1 MDRLQAMQIFARIA
15 EQGSFSRVAEQM
27 RLPRPTVTHA
37 VQYLESRLHVR
48 LLQRTTRK
56 VTLTE
61 EGAAFYERC
70 LRILGELDD
79 AEAMFSE
86 ISSVPRGTIRF
97 DLPERIAHRVVVPA
111 LPAFMAQYP
120 DLRIV
125 LSASDRLA
133 NLIDEGIDCV
143 VRVGE
148 LVDSSL
154 VARRICTWPQIIV
167 ASPAYIDEH
176 GEPETIEDLAEHI
189 AVGFF
194 SSRTGRDFEWEF
206 IQDGKVRDIKMRSNV
221 SVNTAESYLQCCLG
235 GLGLIQFPATG
246 IADHLATR
254 ALVQVMPDIEAPP
267 MPVSLLYPHGRHLP
281 PRVRVFAEWV
291 RELIAEGPKSPKG

>member
-1 MDRLQAMQIFARIA
+1 MDRLQAMQIFARVA
-15 EQGSFSRVAEQM
+15 EQGSFTRVAEQL

-37 VQYLESRLHVR
+37 VQYLESRMHVR

-86 ISSVPRGTIRF
+86 ISAVPRGTIRF
-97 DLPERIAHRVVVPA
+97 ELPERIAHRLVVPA

-154 VARRICTWPQIIV
+154 VARRICSWPQIVV
-167 ASPAYIDEH
+167 AAPSYIDEH
-176 GEPETIEDLAEHI
+176 GAPETIEDLAEHI

-194 SSRTGRDFEWEF
+194 SSRTGRDFDWEF
-206 IQDGKVRDIKMRSNV
+206 LQDGKTRLVKMRSNV
-221 SVNTAESYLQCCLG
+221 SVNSAESYMQCCRQ
-235 GLGLIQFPATG
+235 GLGLIQFPNTG
-246 IADHLATR
+246 LLDLVKTGE
-254 ALVQVMPDIEAPP
+254 LVQVLEDVEAPP

-281 PRVRVFAEWV
+281 PRVRVFADWV
-291 RELIAEGPKSPKG
+291 RELIANGNT

>member
-15 EQGSFSRVAEQM
+15 EQGSFTRVAEQL

-37 VQYLESRLHVR
+37 VQYLESRMHVR

-56 VTLTE
+56 VTMTE

-70 LRILGELDD
+70 LRILSELDD
-79 AEAMFSE
+79 AEAMFSD
-86 ISSVPRGTIRF
+86 ISAVPRGTIRF
-97 DLPERIAHRVVVPA
+97 ELPERVAHRIVVPK
-111 LPAFMAQYP
+111 LPAFMAEYP

-125 LSASDRLA
+125 LSASDRVA

-148 LVDSSL
+148 LADSSL
-154 VARRICTWPQIIV
+154 VARRICSWPQLTL
-167 ASPAYIDEH
+167 AAPAYIDEF
-176 GEPETIEDLAEHI
+176 GAPETIEDLAEHV

-194 SSRTGRDFEWEF
+194 SSRSGRDFDWEF
-206 IQDGKVRDIKMRSNV
+206 LQDGKVRLVKMRSNV
-221 SVNTAESYLQCCLG
+221 SVNSAESYLQCCLG
-235 GLGLIQFPATG
+235 GLGLIQFPTTG
-246 IADHLATR
+246 ITDQLNGGE
-254 ALVQVMPDIEAPP
+254 LVQVLHDFTPPP

-281 PRVRVFAEWV
+281 PRVRVFADWV
-291 RELIAEGPKSPKG
+291 SSLIADGPR